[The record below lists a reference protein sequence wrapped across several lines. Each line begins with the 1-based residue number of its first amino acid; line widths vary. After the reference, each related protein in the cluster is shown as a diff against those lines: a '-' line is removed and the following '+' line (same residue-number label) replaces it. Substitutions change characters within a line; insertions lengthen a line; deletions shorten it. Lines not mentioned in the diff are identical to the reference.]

1 MSAEI
6 PALKDPK
13 KIAIAA
19 VVFII
24 IVALVLVVIFRKSLV
39 TSAFSWTWHYR
50 HGNYITVGSCKITV
64 PDGWWVLESEDGSV
78 IKTLFSGE
86 KTAFL
91 GLTVM
96 KAEEIET
103 FSDVESLSQK
113 AIVIDGLNAVLK
125 NPLQKVQIGDNTA
138 YRFSRRVPETD
149 LHLVFWIFP
158 DKKLVFSAYDAP
170 PGFESICQ
178 GILQSVSAIE

>member
-1 MSAEI
+1 LSDI

-13 KIAIAA
+13 KITIAA
-19 VVFII
+19 VVFVI

-39 TSAFSWTWHYR
+39 TSAFSWAWHSK
-50 HGNYITVGSCKITV
+50 HGNYITVGSCKVTV
-64 PDGWWVLESEDGSV
+64 PDGWWVLESEDRSV
-78 IKTLFSGE
+78 IKTLFKGE
-86 KTAFL
+86 KTAFI

-125 NPLQKVQIGDNTA
+125 DPLQKVQIGNNTA
-138 YRFSRRVPETD
+138 YRFSRRIPETD
-149 LHLVFWIFP
+149 HLIVLWVFP
-158 DKKLVFSAYDAP
+158 DKKLLFSAYDAP
-170 PGFESICQ
+170 PGFESLCQ
-178 GILQSVSAIE
+178 EILQSVSAIE